1 MYIENTV
8 GESTEE
14 IYSYSDFS
22 NVMMSYVMTTFRVVC
37 VAVPALGKPCLLI
50 SLFLLFCGWLYRN
63 VYAYHKHFFDV
74 LQWIY
79 MNVKILK

>member
-1 MYIENTV
+1 MQFSYMCIKNTV
-8 GESTEE
+8 GEGTEE

-50 SLFLLFCGWLYRN
+50 SLFLLFVVGSTEMFMPIIST
-63 VYAYHKHFFDV
+63 FFMYCSGYV
-74 LQWIY
+74 
-79 MNVKILK
+79 

>member
-1 MYIENTV
+1 MYIKNTV

-22 NVMMSYVMTTFRVVC
+22 NKMMSCVMTTFRVVC
-37 VAVPALGKPCLLI
+37 VAVPAWVKPCLLI
-50 SLFLLFCGWLYRN
+50 APFLLFCGCFCGN

-74 LQWIY
+74 LQWLY
-79 MNVKILK
+79 MNMKTLQ